1 MRATHELYKYALALL
16 LALAG
21 GANVWGQAV
30 TGDRYES
37 LSSSS
42 FRPIHQNCS
51 SEDEGYYGYGAHY
64 GRYAVDDD
72 RDTYWESNEGDN
84 NDLAT
89 ITLRTNDRSFNA
101 ITIRSA
107 SNSNNRPV
115 SVRIESSDNEN
126 GNWTNVWAQDLNWN
140 NREVTIDL
148 PNSINAEYIRLSFER
163 HSVSGRWG
171 TTYYEIQIYDIT
183 FQGESNI
190 PTIQHKPAK
199 WHAQRTG
206 NYVDD
211 FSDDKEMFTEDDYDV
226 SYRLNWPSGSDWKGI
241 QAAHTIIDTIY
252 VEKGSLV
259 TLALPDRREGYN
271 EPNSATNIGSYQRWY
286 NFRTDGTFATGNR
299 TGIVDLLTP
308 LPEGSVFYRFAN
320 GYVNR
325 PLVAWNGSL
334 PSSMVFYYPQG
345 GEDSYLVACDVSG
358 YTDFSLNG
366 SVPTSSGTDAISA
379 FFRNNGYYEP
389 TLTHRIIYQ
398 LIGVDNEP
406 NLLVETYDINFPA
419 TILPDVTHEM
429 VALSMDARS
438 YVGGSDNEDLTVSI
452 ENDNAGITLFHQTA
466 VWTNW
471 RGYVTDTKISEN
483 SKNYNF
489 TAQSGTDTYTISVT
503 ESQTA
508 TLSGGDRAIFFGFKS
523 KNDDGTYSV
532 PDGSTA
538 SIVVKK
544 ENGTEVARFN
554 LTFRENS
561 RLLSQTM
568 VEQLENGNPNGDWAE
583 NVSPNRTPTR
593 LGNQRI
599 LLTELNFDYE
609 DDYGQGSGN
618 RFYPFPL
625 EWRSNTYG
633 FYDGTSESG
642 FLGGGGEKYY
652 YPEYSSYSIL
662 NDYVEVGGWAWSG
675 QTPLRPN
682 TLVNSEGEPSTF
694 HLYAD
699 ASDRPGTIA
708 RLRFDENLCPGSVLY
723 VSAWVKGARWVD
735 NNMTEIRDNSAML
748 FTVMGVHEENGQT
761 TYTPIYRHQTGQI
774 PALYSGGN
782 KQGLKDLPGINE
794 SSNQWYQTYF
804 SFVNTS
810 DEELDYDYYVLQ
822 VDNNSASTVGGDM
835 YLDDIRVYISRPM
848 AEVTQLQM
856 ACTDSRTLMNLKI
869 DWDRFCQRVDVSDS
883 DGYGD
888 LGICFVD
895 TLIFYNTYKGTNS
908 LEKALNA
915 AVVELGQDES
925 NSRKFRMLHYYNT
938 FSKHKEYDTKNPGD
952 NVAAKD
958 YYFYGLTEEDG
969 SEYLSVDFYGD
980 LVPNRAYWVVM
991 VSDEIEADEETS
1003 EIINTEIF
1011 TSFYTDP
1018 CALVADFKVQGD
1030 AIIKVNGEIVTPE
1043 TEFCRGNVH
1052 NFTVDLRVPV
1062 GDKYV
1067 TVTEGIYY
1075 DWFFG
1080 ETNDPLTEYQTVN
1093 DAYSVSL
1100 QDALRVFR
1108 NIYPEAANLDDVAYG
1123 DDVLDDTDTPFTKG
1137 MYDIIN
1143 HYLTAVVPEEGQNRP
1158 LVLRQPNLSIT
1169 LLDELR
1175 VVVCPIP
1182 TKVPPEGL
1190 GLTDEQWEEANICW
1204 GYTYLE
1210 LTTTSDAPTLH
1221 AGFNTTSYPEE
1232 GYDPALRIGLEQIK
1246 SVSGNNNNV
1255 LTLNLRGAKS
1265 YDPDN
1270 KESATL
1276 RRVRAGNGSEVDQ
1289 QYAKIYLT
1297 DSDDP
1302 DVKDYLNDEDYTAL
1316 SLPIGDLVSLEAH
1329 EYLPGTT
1336 GQTNEMKIKFD
1347 LTTETPIGNKQFTF
1361 NPKEGY
1367 YYTFSVYYEEMV
1379 TESDEIGTACI
1390 GTFPVTMKVVPKYLV
1405 WNDQQKTDTQIGNWN
1420 NDGNWKRA
1428 TDDDINAT
1436 GTIKEYA
1443 DGDNR
1448 AFVPMLFSK
1457 VIMPRDSKALLYA
1470 AGLQENENGDKWA
1483 SNRPEYVAEP
1493 TDSIQYDL
1501 MAYEQGRALTT
1512 KPYRVA
1518 LCDEIHFKPG
1528 AEMLYAEYLLYNK
1541 AWVDYELEDGRWY
1554 TLASPLQ
1561 GVVAGD
1567 FYTDKS
1573 GTEESEYF
1581 KDIPDFN
1588 TNDNNRFNPSVYQ
1601 RGWKNSTTEVK
1612 LYTDGPNYENVAIA
1626 GNWSSLYNDVAEKY
1640 DPGTGFSLKV
1650 QDLNAQANGQALF
1663 RLPKADGSYSYYENG
1678 SSTEGNST
1686 DIDRTDKKGND
1697 VSGRLMSDKIY
1708 HRTETST
1715 SYGDSVTHK
1724 EFTVTLSESAN
1735 GEYYLVGNPFMAHL
1749 DMNAFLTETENAN
1762 VLEPKYWYV
1771 AEDGVQNVVVTDPD
1785 GENTTWTNA
1794 DANSLIPPLR
1804 SFFVKKKDGANG
1816 TTITFTHDMQ
1826 ALGRTSADAG
1836 TASGQTLLITATNA
1850 DGKVSRAA
1858 VAYSGMAS
1866 DDYRSGED
1874 AELFL
1879 DSNLGDVPMVYTVA
1893 GTMATSINMRTAC
1906 ERVPLGVYGAR
1917 DEEVTLR
1924 FEGTG
1929 AFSGLTLYD
1938 ARTGQATALRE
1949 GSEASVRTNDYGR
1962 YYLTGGTPT
1971 GTESVRPGN
1980 GIEIYSVRPG
1990 EVVVTSMGA
1999 PLREVRVYGVNG
2011 ALVTARSLA
2020 NQSACRLAVPGNTI
2034 YMIYAEDAEGIIRNV
2049 KMRVR

>member
-21 GANVWGQAV
+21 GANVWGQVEGNQYSIPEVEAIRAEV
-30 TGDRYES
+30 DKGGNGWHGNLQLNIGAIINDGSYGGTTWWKAQES
-37 LSSSS
+37 GEVQFTVSFSVPFTLSSIWYDGGWNQDE
-42 FRPIHQNCS
+42 RPSRVSIYTSMDGSTFTLAETFDNLSQGTEIHTFILNS
-51 SEDEGYYGYGAHY
+51 PVETHYVRFEIEPILWNGSEGTIAIDEVKFYG
-64 GRYAVDDD
+64 V
-72 RDTYWESNEGDN
+72 
-84 NDLAT
+84 
-89 ITLRTNDRSFNA
+89 
-101 ITIRSA
+101 
-107 SNSNNRPV
+107 
-115 SVRIESSDNEN
+115 
-126 GNWTNVWAQDLNWN
+126 
-140 NREVTIDL
+140 
-148 PNSINAEYIRLSFER
+148 
-163 HSVSGRWG
+163 
-171 TTYYEIQIYDIT
+171 
-183 FQGESNI
+183 

-211 FSDDKEMFTEDDYDV
+211 FSDDKEMFTEDDYDA
-226 SYRLNWPSGSDWKGI
+226 SYGLNWPSGSDWKGI

-259 TLALPDRREGYN
+259 TLALPDRRGGIDAGN
-271 EPNSATNIGSYQRWY
+271 GTNANIGSYQRWY
-286 NFRTDGTFATGNR
+286 NFRTESSFR
-299 TGIVDLLTP
+299 TNNNSVIDLLTP
-308 LPEGSVFYRFAN
+308 PTEGEKPYYRFVN

-325 PLVAWNGSL
+325 PLALWREEGRT
-334 PSSMVFYYPQG
+334 PARMDFYYPK
-345 GEDSYLVACDVSG
+345 DSETNYRPSGQTDNSFYLVACDLSG
-358 YTDFSLNG
+358 YTDFSSDNRTPN
-366 SVPTSSGTDAISA
+366 SNDDDVVED
-379 FFRNNGYYEP
+379 FFINNGYYEP
-389 TLTHRIIYQ
+389 TLTHRVIYC
-398 LIGVDNEP
+398 LIGVESRSLPSEP
-406 NLLVETYDINFPA
+406 EVYEIDFPA
-419 TILPDVTHEM
+419 YTYPNKSNEL
-429 VALSMDARS
+429 VALPMDARS
-438 YVGGSDNEDLTVSI
+438 YYAGTGASQLTV
-452 ENDNAGITLFHQTA
+452 
-466 VWTNW
+466 
-471 RGYVTDTKISEN
+471 
-483 SKNYNF
+483 
-489 TAQSGTDTYTISVT
+489 
-503 ESQTA
+503 
-508 TLSGGDRAIFFGFKS
+508 TLSGNTAGISLISGNSENYSSSVGDSPTNITLDGDDRSIFFRMPQS
-523 KNDDGTYSV
+523 AS
-532 PDGSTA
+532 DGSRYVNGLNGNTPPTA
-538 SIVVKK
+538 TINVGVTVGGKTTTVLQFK
-544 ENGTEVARFN
+544 
-554 LTFRENS
+554 LTFRNES
-561 RLLSQTM
+561 RLLTQTM
-568 VEQLENGNPNGDWAE
+568 VNRLDAQKNINGTTWSGLRY
-583 NVSPNRTPTR
+583 RTPDSLKR
-593 LGNQRI
+593 ANI

-609 DDYGQGSGN
+609 TSIAQGEGD
-618 RFYPFPL
+618 RFYPYPL
-625 EWRSNTYG
+625 AWESNSYG
-633 FYDGTSESG
+633 FYDGTNNSG
-642 FLGGGGEKYY
+642 FIGGGNQNYY
-652 YPEYSSYSIL
+652 YPEYGSYSL
-662 NDYVEVGGWAWSG
+662 LRATNGYVESDNSWGWRG
-675 QTPLRPN
+675 DGFIPGNVPKEVLK
-682 TLVNSEGEPSTF
+682 NSDGNESTY
-694 HLYAD
+694 HLFVD
-699 ASDRPGTIA
+699 ASDRPGLIA
-708 RLRFDENLCPGSVLY
+708 RLPFEEDLCAGSVLY
-723 VSAWVKGARWVD
+723 VSAWVKTARW
-735 NNMTEIRDNSAML
+735 NNTSANAAVL
-748 FTVMGVHEENGQT
+748 FTIMGVDAEGN
-761 TYTPIYRHQTGQI
+761 YTPIYRHQTGQI
-774 PALYSGGN
+774 PATYGGMDSF
-782 KQGLKDLPGINE
+782 GLNNNNNIPGLSDNE
-794 SSNQWYQTYF
+794 WMQTYF
-804 SFVNTS
+804 SFVNPSNQTF
-810 DEELDYDYYVLQ
+810 DHYVLQ
-822 VDNNSASTVGGDM
+822 VDNNSPSTQGGDI

-856 ACTDSRTLMNLKI
+856 ACTDSRTRMNLKI

-895 TLIFYNTYKGTNS
+895 TLIFHNVYEETKD
-908 LEKALNA
+908 LKRALDA
-915 AVVELGQDES
+915 AVVDLGREDT
-925 NSRKFRMLHYYNT
+925 RHYRLLHYHNT
-938 FSKHKEYDTKNPGD
+938 FSEHKNYEEVDDP
-952 NVAAKD
+952 VAAEE
-958 YYFYGLTEEDG
+958 YFFYRLTEDG
-969 SEYLSVDFYGD
+969 TDYLSVDFYGD
-980 LVPNRAYWVVM
+980 LIPNRAYWVVM
-991 VSDEIEADEETS
+991 VSGEIEADEETS
-1003 EIINTEIF
+1003 EITNTDIF
-1011 TSFYTDP
+1011 TYFYTDP

-1093 DAYSVSL
+1093 DAYDVSL

-1108 NIYPEAANLDDVAYG
+1108 NIYPEAANLDDVTYG

-1143 HYLTAVVPEEGQNRP
+1143 HYLTAAGPEEGQNRP

-1190 GLTDEQWEEANICW
+1190 GLTEAEWKAANICW

-1390 GTFPVTMKVVPKYLV
+1390 GTFPVTMKVVPEYLV
-1405 WNDQQKTDTQIGNWN
+1405 WEDVQKDDPSQPDEVTIGNWN
-1420 NDGNWKRA
+1420 YDGNWRRA
-1428 TDDDINAT
+1428 TNEELKMN
-1436 GTIKEYA
+1436 GTSTYPRE
-1443 DGDNR
+1443 GNTSG
-1448 AFVPMLFSK
+1448 FVPMLFSK
-1457 VIMPRDSKALLYA
+1457 VIMPRDSKVQLYA
-1470 AGLQENENGDKWA
+1470 AGLQIDGTSNKWITY
-1483 SNRPEYVAEP
+1483 RPENVAVP

-1501 MAYEQGRALTT
+1501 MAYTYEQEEDGYGIGDIKTQ
-1512 KPYRVA
+1512 PYRVSIVNQ
-1518 LCDEIHFKPG
+1518 IHFEPG
-1528 AEMLYAEYLLYNK
+1528 AEMLHAEYLLYDT

-1567 FYTDKS
+1567 FYAPTS
-1573 GTEESEYF
+1573 GRQETEYF
-1581 KDIPDFN
+1581 QPINFVTP
-1588 TNDNNRFNPSVYQ
+1588 TYNRFNPSVYQ
-1601 RGWKNSTTEVK
+1601 RGWKNSTTEIS
-1612 LYTDGPNYENVAIA
+1612 LYTDGSNKKNVAIA
-1626 GNWSSLYNDVAEKY
+1626 GNWSSLYNDVDEAY
-1640 DPGTGFSLKV
+1640 TPGTGFSLKV

-1663 RLPKADGSYSYYENG
+1663 RLPKADNTYTYYYSN
-1678 SSTEGNST
+1678 GNSRYT
-1686 DIDRTDKKGND
+1686 TETLDRTNA
-1697 VSGRLMSDKIY
+1697 GRLKSDDIY
-1708 HRTETST
+1708 HRTETNT
-1715 SYGDSVTHK
+1715 SYGGSFSHDTI
-1724 EFTVTLSESAN
+1724 TVTLSESAN
-1735 GEYYLVGNPFMAHL
+1735 DEYYLVGNPFMAHL
-1749 DMNAFLTETENAN
+1749 DMEAFFERNGAKNENGI
-1762 VLEPKYWYV
+1762 LENKYWYV
-1771 AEDGVQNVVVTDPD
+1771 AKDGVQNVVVTDPD
-1785 GENTTWTNA
+1785 DENTTWTNA
-1794 DANSLIPPLR
+1794 DENSLIPPLR
-1804 SFFVKKKDGANG
+1804 SFFVKKKDGASG

-1893 GTMATSINMRTAC
+1893 GTMATSINTRTAC

>member
-30 TGDRYES
+30 TGDRYED
-37 LSSSS
+37 
-42 FRPIHQNCS
+42 N
-51 SEDEGYYGYGAHY
+51 YGS
-64 GRYAVDDD
+64 
-72 RDTYWESNEGDN
+72 YWN
-84 NDLAT
+84 
-89 ITLRTNDRSFNA
+89 SFN
-101 ITIRSA
+101 T
-107 SNSNNRPV
+107 SN
-115 SVRIESSDNEN
+115 
-126 GNWTNVWAQDLNWN
+126 Q
-140 NREVTIDL
+140 
-148 PNSINAEYIRLSFER
+148 
-163 HSVSGRWG
+163 
-171 TTYYEIQIYDIT
+171 
-183 FQGESNI
+183 
-190 PTIQHKPAK
+190 TIQHKPAK

-211 FSDDKEMFTEDDYDV
+211 FSDDKEMFTEDDYDA
-226 SYRLNWPSGSDWKGI
+226 SYGLNWPSGSDWKGI
-241 QAAHTIIDTIY
+241 QAAHTLIETIY
-252 VEKGSLV
+252 VKKGTSV
-259 TLALPDRREGYN
+259 RLALPDRREGYDT
-271 EPNSATNIGSYQRWY
+271 PNSGTNIGSYQRWY
-286 NFRTDGTFATGNR
+286 NFRTDGTFATGNS

-308 LPEGSVFYRFAN
+308 IPENATYYRFEN

-325 PLVAWNGSL
+325 PFVSWSVEI
-334 PSSMVFYYPQG
+334 PSIMEFYYPEN

-406 NLLVETYDINFPA
+406 NLPVETYDINFPA

-471 RGYVTDTKISEN
+471 WGYITDTKISEN

-625 EWRSNTYG
+625 EWESNTYG
-633 FYDGTSESG
+633 FYDGSSGPGDPGGNPAVDSPIEGSTS
-642 FLGGGGEKYY
+642 FVGGGRKWYY

-675 QTPLRPN
+675 QTAFRPIA
-682 TLVNSEGEPSTF
+682 LENSEGEPSTY

-822 VDNNSASTVGGDM
+822 VDNNSASTNGGDM

-856 ACTDSRTLMNLKI
+856 ACTDTRTQMNLKI
-869 DWDRFCQRVDVSDS
+869 DWDRFCQRVDVSDP
-883 DGYGD
+883 DGRGD

-938 FSKHKEYDTKNPGD
+938 FSEHKEYDTKNPGD

-991 VSDEIEADEETS
+991 VSGEIEADEETS
-1003 EIINTEIF
+1003 EISNTEIF
-1011 TSFYTDP
+1011 TYFYTDP

-1062 GDKYV
+1062 SDDYV

-1080 ETNDPLTEYQTVN
+1080 ETNDPLTEYQEVN
-1093 DAYSVSL
+1093 GTYGVSL

-1108 NIYPEAANLDDVAYG
+1108 NIYPEAANLDDVTYG
-1123 DDVLDDTDTPFTKG
+1123 DEVVDDTNTSFTEG
-1137 MYDIIN
+1137 MYNIIR
-1143 HYLTAVVPEEGQNRP
+1143 HYLTTAGPEEGQNRP

-1190 GLTDEQWEEANICW
+1190 GLTEAEWKAANICW

-1232 GYDPALRIGLEQIK
+1232 GYDPALRIGLEQIER
-1246 SVSGNNNNV
+1246 NNGV

-1265 YDPDN
+1265 YDPD

-1276 RRVRAGNGSEVDQ
+1276 RRVRDRNGDVDE

-1297 DSDDP
+1297 RSTDP
-1302 DVKDYLNDEDYTAL
+1302 AMQDWLNSPNYHQLA
-1316 SLPIGDLVSLEAH
+1316 LPIGTLNSLEAN
-1329 EYLPGTT
+1329 YYKPGST
-1336 GQTNEMKIKFD
+1336 GLRNDMEIRFD
-1347 LTTETPIGNKQFTF
+1347 LSAQTIQWGEDYETFTF
-1361 NPKEGY
+1361 APKEGY
-1367 YYTFSVYYEEMV
+1367 EYTFSVYYEEMV
-1379 TESDEIGTACI
+1379 TGNEEIGTACI

-1428 TDDDINAT
+1428 TNDEINAT
-1436 GTIKEYA
+1436 STITEYK

-1470 AGLQENENGDKWA
+1470 AGLQENGISGDEWA

-1501 MAYEQGRALTT
+1501 MAYEQNGALTT

-1518 LCDEIHFKPG
+1518 LCDEIHFEPG

-1567 FYTDKS
+1567 FYTDRDGIEK
-1573 GTEESEYF
+1573 SEYF
-1581 KDIPDFN
+1581 EEIGYSESE
-1588 TNDNNRFNPSVYQ
+1588 NNRFKPSVYQ
-1601 RGWKNSTTEVK
+1601 RSWKGNTAEIN
-1612 LYTDGPNYENVAIA
+1612 LYTSENTTENVAIS
-1626 GNWSSLYNDVAEKY
+1626 GNWSSLFNDVEEKY
-1640 DPGTGFSLKV
+1640 EPGTGFSLKV
-1650 QDLNAQANGQALF
+1650 QDLPDGTSDAVF
-1663 RLPKADGSYSYYENG
+1663 RLPKSDNNYTYYYNNGGSGTTSAA
-1678 SSTEGNST
+1678 
-1686 DIDRTDKKGND
+1686 IDRTNI
-1697 VSGRLMSDKIY
+1697 GRLKTDDIYKREQNETAYSDSI
-1708 HRTETST
+1708 ETKSITVPFTDIAT
-1715 SYGDSVTHK
+1715 SDGI
-1724 EFTVTLSESAN
+1724 
-1735 GEYYLVGNPFMAHL
+1735 YYLVGNPFMAHL
-1749 DMNAFLTETENAN
+1749 NMKAFFDGNTNLQRTYWLVDNDSQTVATGTEEDLTSNSSSA
-1762 VLEPKYWYV
+1762 
-1771 AEDGVQNVVVTDPD
+1771 D
-1785 GENTTWTNA
+1785 NTTVA
-1794 DANSLIPPLR
+1794 PLQ
-1804 SFFVKKKDGANG
+1804 SFFVKLGENQTAPDH
-1816 TTITFTHDMQ
+1816 ITFTHGMQ
-1826 ALGRTSADAG
+1826 VLGGTSDGLRSTSNVLYLTATTQDGRT
-1836 TASGQTLLITATNA
+1836 
-1850 DGKVSRAA
+1850 SRAA

-1866 DDYRSGED
+1866 DDYQSGED

-1893 GTMATSINMRTAC
+1893 GTMATSINTRTAC

>member
-1 MRATHELYKYALALL
+1 MRATHEIYKYALALL

-30 TGDRYES
+30 TGDRYED
-37 LSSSS
+37 
-42 FRPIHQNCS
+42 N
-51 SEDEGYYGYGAHY
+51 YGS
-64 GRYAVDDD
+64 
-72 RDTYWESNEGDN
+72 YWN
-84 NDLAT
+84 
-89 ITLRTNDRSFNA
+89 SFN
-101 ITIRSA
+101 T
-107 SNSNNRPV
+107 SN
-115 SVRIESSDNEN
+115 
-126 GNWTNVWAQDLNWN
+126 Q
-140 NREVTIDL
+140 
-148 PNSINAEYIRLSFER
+148 
-163 HSVSGRWG
+163 
-171 TTYYEIQIYDIT
+171 
-183 FQGESNI
+183 
-190 PTIQHKPAK
+190 TIQHKPAK

-211 FSDDKEMFTEDDYDV
+211 FSDDKEMFTEDDFSADYN
-226 SYRLNWPSGSDWKGI
+226 LNWNVTEI
-241 QAAHTIIDTIY
+241 QAAHTLIETIY
-252 VEKGSLV
+252 VKKGTSV
-259 TLALPDRREGYN
+259 RLALPDRREGYDT
-271 EPNSATNIGSYQRWY
+271 PNSGTNIGSYQRWY
-286 NFRTDGTFATGNR
+286 NFRTDGTFATGNS

-308 LPEGSVFYRFAN
+308 IPENATYYRFEN

-325 PLVAWNGSL
+325 PFVSWSVEI
-334 PSSMVFYYPQG
+334 PSIMEFYYPEN

-358 YTDFSLNG
+358 YTDFSSEG

-379 FFRNNGYYEP
+379 FFRDNGYYEP

-406 NLLVETYDINFPA
+406 NLPVETYDINFPA

-471 RGYVTDTKISEN
+471 WGDVTDTKISEN

-532 PDGSTA
+532 SDGSTA

-625 EWRSNTYG
+625 EWESNTYG
-633 FYDGTSESG
+633 FYDGSSGPTAPEGNPNEDRPLEGSTS
-642 FLGGGGEKYY
+642 FVGGGRKWYY

-675 QTPLRPN
+675 QTSLRPN

-723 VSAWVKGARWVD
+723 VSAWVKSARWVD

-748 FTVMGVHEENGQT
+748 FTIMGVHEEENGLA

-782 KQGLKDLPGINE
+782 KQGLENLPGITDGG
-794 SSNQWYQTYF
+794 NQWYQTYF
-804 SFVNTS
+804 SFINSS

-822 VDNNSASTVGGDM
+822 VDNNSASTNGGDM

-856 ACTDSRTLMNLKI
+856 ACTDSRTRMNLKI
-869 DWDRFCQRVDVSDS
+869 DWDRFCQRVGNVPEGTG
-883 DGYGD
+883 DGN
-888 LGICFVD
+888 LGICFID
-895 TLIFYNTYKGTNS
+895 TLIFHNTFKGDNYQ
-908 LEKALNA
+908 EALDA
-915 AVVELGQDES
+915 AVVDLGREDT
-925 NSRKFRMLHYYNT
+925 RHYRLLHYYNT
-938 FSKHKEYDTKNPGD
+938 FSEHKNYEEVDDP
-952 NVAAKD
+952 VAAEE
-958 YYFYGLTEEDG
+958 YFFYRLTEDG
-969 SEYLSVDFYGD
+969 TDYLSVDFYGD
-980 LVPNRAYWVVM
+980 LIPNRAYWVLM
-991 VSDEIEADEETS
+991 VPNIDATIDGEHEISSDF
-1003 EIINTEIF
+1003 F
-1011 TSFYTDP
+1011 TGFYTDP

-1062 GDKYV
+1062 DDDYV

-1093 DAYSVSL
+1093 DTYGVSL
-1100 QDALRVFR
+1100 QEALRVFR
-1108 NIYPEAANLDDVAYG
+1108 NIYPEAANLDDVTYG
-1123 DDVLDDTDTPFTKG
+1123 DDVQDDTGAAFTEG
-1137 MYDIIN
+1137 MYNIID
-1143 HYLTAVVPEEGQNRP
+1143 HYLTADGPAEGLNRP

-1175 VVVCPIP
+1175 VVICPIP

-1190 GLTDEQWEEANICW
+1190 GLTEAEWEAANICW

-1390 GTFPVTMKVVPKYLV
+1390 GTFPVTMKVVPEYLV
-1405 WNDQQKTDTQIGNWN
+1405 WEDVQKDDPSQPDEVTIGNWN
-1420 NDGNWKRA
+1420 YDGNWRRA
-1428 TDDDINAT
+1428 TNEELKMN
-1436 GTIKEYA
+1436 GTSTYPRE
-1443 DGDNR
+1443 GNTSG
-1448 AFVPMLFSK
+1448 FVPMLFSK
-1457 VIMPRDSKALLYA
+1457 VIMPRDSKVQLYA
-1470 AGLQENENGDKWA
+1470 AGLQIDGTSNKWITY
-1483 SNRPEYVAEP
+1483 RPENVAVP

-1501 MAYEQGRALTT
+1501 MAYTYEQEEDGYGIGDIKTQ
-1512 KPYRVA
+1512 PYRVSIVNQ
-1518 LCDEIHFKPG
+1518 IHFEPG
-1528 AEMLYAEYLLYNK
+1528 AEMLHAEYLLYDT
-1541 AWVDYELEDGRWY
+1541 AWVDYELADKRWY
-1554 TLASPLQ
+1554 TLASPLH

-1567 FYTDKS
+1567 FYTDNTGK
-1573 GTEESEYF
+1573 EESEYF
-1581 KDIPDFN
+1581 QDITYN
-1588 TNDNNRFNPSVYQ
+1588 TTDNNRFSPSVYQ
-1601 RGWKNSTTEVK
+1601 RGWKPSGAILQPLNSITK
-1612 LYTDGPNYENVAIA
+1612 DVAVA
-1626 GNWSSLYNDVAEKY
+1626 GNWSSVYNNVAESY
-1640 DPGTGFSLKV
+1640 DAGTGFSLKV
-1650 QDLNAQANGQALF
+1650 QDLKSDDKKALF
-1663 RLPKADGSYSYYENG
+1663 RLPKADNQYYYFNYNNG
-1678 SSTEGNST
+1678 SPTQGT
-1686 DIDRTDKKGND
+1686 DYATVTR
-1697 VSGRLMSDKIY
+1697 VQPGRLKSDVLFN
-1708 HRTETST
+1708 RNTNFNQS
-1715 SYGDSVTHK
+1715 SVGDSI
-1724 EFTVTLSESAN
+1724 TVTLTSDN
-1735 GEYYLVGNPFMAHL
+1735 NTGYYLIENPFMAHL
-1749 DMNAFLTETENAN
+1749 NMNAFFKINTQF
-1762 VLEPKYWYV
+1762 EPTCWLV
-1771 AEDGVQNVVVTDPD
+1771 TGGNQSVVVGGTSESDWISTD
-1785 GENTTWTNA
+1785 G
-1794 DANSLIPPLR
+1794 DATVAPLQ
-1804 SFFVKKKDGANG
+1804 SFFVKLSGGSEEEDVTDATEIEVVFERNMQVLGGTNDGLRSSTDVLYLSA
-1816 TTITFTHDMQ
+1816 TTSD
-1826 ALGRTSADAG
+1826 GRM
-1836 TASGQTLLITATNA
+1836 
-1850 DGKVSRAA
+1850 SRAA
-1858 VAYSGMAS
+1858 VAYDRAAS
-1866 DDYRSGED
+1866 AEYVSGED

-1893 GTMATSINMRTAC
+1893 GTMATSINTRTAC

>member
-1 MRATHELYKYALALL
+1 MRATHEIYKYALAVL

-30 TGDRYES
+30 TGDRYEDNYVS
-37 LSSSS
+37 
-42 FRPIHQNCS
+42 
-51 SEDEGYYGYGAHY
+51 
-64 GRYAVDDD
+64 
-72 RDTYWESNEGDN
+72 YWN
-84 NDLAT
+84 
-89 ITLRTNDRSFNA
+89 SFNTSNQ
-101 ITIRSA
+101 TIR
-107 SNSNNRPV
+107 
-115 SVRIESSDNEN
+115 
-126 GNWTNVWAQDLNWN
+126 
-140 NREVTIDL
+140 
-148 PNSINAEYIRLSFER
+148 
-163 HSVSGRWG
+163 
-171 TTYYEIQIYDIT
+171 
-183 FQGESNI
+183 
-190 PTIQHKPAK
+190 HKPAK

-211 FSDDKEMFTEDDYDV
+211 FSDDKEMFTEDDFSADYN
-226 SYRLNWPSGSDWKGI
+226 LNWNVEEI
-241 QAAHTIIDTIY
+241 QAAHTLIETIY
-252 VEKGSLV
+252 VKKGTSV
-259 TLALPDRREGYN
+259 RLALPDRREGYN

-406 NLLVETYDINFPA
+406 NLPVETYDINFPA

-471 RGYVTDTKISEN
+471 WGDITDTKISEN

-568 VEQLENGNPNGDWAE
+568 VEQLENGNPNGNWAE

-675 QTPLRPN
+675 QTLLRPN

-699 ASDRPGTIA
+699 ASDRPGSIA

-735 NNMTEIRDNSAML
+735 DNMTEIRDNSAML

-856 ACTDSRTLMNLKI
+856 ACTDTRTQMNLKI

-895 TLIFYNTYKGTNS
+895 TLIFHNVYEETKD
-908 LEKALNA
+908 LKRALDA
-915 AVVELGQDES
+915 AVVDLGQEDT
-925 NSRKFRMLHYYNT
+925 RHYRLLHYHNT
-938 FSKHKEYDTKNPGD
+938 FSNHENYEEEDNP
-952 NVAAKD
+952 VAAGNK
-958 YYFYGLTEEDG
+958 YYFYRLTEDG
-969 SEYLSVDFYGD
+969 TDYLSVDFYGD
-980 LVPNRAYWVVM
+980 LIPNRAYWVVM
-991 VSDEIEADEETS
+991 VSGEISADEETS
-1003 EIINTEIF
+1003 EITNTDIF
-1011 TSFYTDP
+1011 TYFYTDP

-1093 DAYSVSL
+1093 DAYGVSL

-1108 NIYPEAANLDDVAYG
+1108 NIYPEAANLDDVTYG
-1123 DDVLDDTDTPFTKG
+1123 NEVVDDTTTPFTEG
-1137 MYDIIN
+1137 MYRIIEY
-1143 HYLTAVVPEEGQNRP
+1143 YLTAAGPEEGQNRP

-1190 GLTDEQWEEANICW
+1190 GLTEAEWKAANICW

-1232 GYDPALRIGLEQIK
+1232 GYDPALRIGLEQIE
-1246 SVSGNNNNV
+1246 SFSGV

-1265 YDPDN
+1265 YDPT

-1276 RRVRAGNGSEVDQ
+1276 RRVRDRNGTAVDE

-1297 DSDDP
+1297 RSTDP
-1302 DVKDYLNDEDYTAL
+1302 AMQDWL
-1316 SLPIGDLVSLEAH
+1316 SSPNYHQLALPIGTLNRLVAHYYDSGSTEA
-1329 EYLPGTT
+1329 L
-1336 GQTNEMKIKFD
+1336 NEMEIQFN
-1347 LTTETPIGNKQFTF
+1347 LNQQTIQWGEGNTIFTF
-1361 NPKEGY
+1361 DPKEGY
-1367 YYTFSVYYEEMV
+1367 EYTFSVYYEEMV
-1379 TESDEIGTACI
+1379 TGSEEIGTACI

-1428 TDDDINAT
+1428 TNDDINAT
-1436 GTIKEYA
+1436 STITEYK

-1470 AGLQENENGDKWA
+1470 AGLQENGNSSDEWA
-1483 SNRPEYVAEP
+1483 SDRPEYVAEP

-1501 MAYEQGRALTT
+1501 MAYEQNGALTT

-1541 AWVDYELEDGRWY
+1541 AWVDYELDGGRWY

-1567 FYTDKS
+1567 FYAPTS
-1573 GTEESEYF
+1573 GRQETEYF
-1581 KDIPDFN
+1581 QPINFV
-1588 TNDNNRFNPSVYQ
+1588 TSTYNRFNPSVYQ

-1612 LYTDGPNYENVAIA
+1612 LYTEGSDHENVAIA

-1640 DPGTGFSLKV
+1640 NPGTGFSLKV
-1650 QDLNAQANGQALF
+1650 QDLDSDKALF
-1663 RLPKADGSYSYYENG
+1663 RLPKADNTYTYYYSN
-1678 SSTEGNST
+1678 GNSGYKT
-1686 DIDRTDKKGND
+1686 GIIDRPNA
-1697 VSGRLMSDKIY
+1697 GRLKSDDIY
-1708 HRTETST
+1708 HRTETNT
-1715 SYGDSVTHK
+1715 SYGSVTHK

-1749 DMNAFLTETENAN
+1749 DMNAFF
-1762 VLEPKYWYV
+1762 
-1771 AEDGVQNVVVTDPD
+1771 
-1785 GENTTWTNA
+1785 GENTNLQRTYWLVDNNSQTVATGTEEDLTSNSPSA
-1794 DANSLIPPLR
+1794 DNTVAPLQ
-1804 SFFVKKKDGANG
+1804 SFFVKLGENQTAPVN
-1816 TTITFTHDMQ
+1816 ITFTHDMQ
-1826 ALGRTSADAG
+1826 VLGGTSDG
-1836 TASGQTLLITATNA
+1836 LRSTSDVLYLTATNA

-1893 GTMATSINMRTAC
+1893 GTMATSINTRTAC
-1906 ERVPLGVYGAR
+1906 ERVPLGVYGMR

-1949 GSEASVRTNDYGR
+1949 STELRVATNDYGR
-1962 YYLTGGTPT
+1962 YYLIGGVPT
-1971 GTESVRPGN
+1971 GTESIHSGN
-1980 GIEIYSVRPG
+1980 DIEIYSIRPG
-1990 EVVVTSMGA
+1990 EIVVTSMGA

-2020 NQSACRLAVPGNTI
+2020 NQSACRLAVPGNAI